1 VLTATSKA
9 ATTAYGF
16 SGWNPGPQKAAG
28 SGASSVG
35 VVFRKSGRDWAGPA
49 PNAGFRAH
57 CNNPSVSTSSLMKV
71 NCGKCTLLNFA
82 MTKARMLILLVVIAH
97 WVVAVLHLFVA
108 AKVLPAPNNHV
119 GWLAITLITFGHL
132 CVSIAVWKLGE
143 KLVGLVSVLFFLAA
157 LGADLYEH
165 FLHVSAN
172 NVFMLAP
179 GDWTVR
185 FDASVFLL
193 LALEILGCLLGILR
207 VGRRTTRSQPQLAN
221 HVVVG

>member
-1 VLTATSKA
+1 
-9 ATTAYGF
+9 
-16 SGWNPGPQKAAG
+16 
-28 SGASSVG
+28 
-35 VVFRKSGRDWAGPA
+35 
-49 PNAGFRAH
+49 
-57 CNNPSVSTSSLMKV
+57 MKV
-71 NCGKCTLLNFA
+71 NCGTCTLLNFA

-207 VGRRTTRSQPQLAN
+207 VGRRTTRNNSQPQLAN